1 VRRAGCLA
9 VLWAIVAL
17 PASASAVPAADA
29 ADEPREAVVLIHGL
43 GRSARAMAPLA
54 ERLREAGFEAF
65 NLDYPSREADPAT
78 LVDGLAIQIADCC
91 AAAPRLHFVG
101 HSLGGILARAYVA
114 QRQPANLGR
123 MVLLSP
129 PSRGSQIVDQLGDTW
144 IFGTVMGPSAELLGT
159 DGESFPLSLPAP
171 DFELGIIAATESINP
186 VGSVMIP
193 GDDDG
198 MVAVCNM
205 IVEGM
210 TDFITVDQNHAF
222 VMRAEEVAEQIIL
235 FLREGRFSDD
245 ESFREFD
252 PTSCDGADDE

>member
-1 VRRAGCLA
+1 MRRAVCLA
-9 VLWAIVAL
+9 ILCAVAVL
-17 PASASAVPAADA
+17 PAGAATPAGTEAVGPS
-29 ADEPREAVVLIHGL
+29 EAVVLIHGL

-54 ERLREAGFEAF
+54 ERLRAAGFDAF

-91 AAAPRLHFVG
+91 ASAPRLHFVG
-101 HSLGGILARAYVA
+101 HSLGGILARAYVDR
-114 QRQPANLGR
+114 RQPANLGR

-159 DGESFPLSLPAP
+159 DGESFPLSLPTP

-193 GDDDG
+193 GEDDG

-205 IVEGM
+205 VVEGM

-222 VMRAEEVAEQIIL
+222 VMRGREVAEQTIL
-235 FLREGRFSDD
+235 FLREGRFSED
-245 ESFREFD
+245 ERFREFD
-252 PTSCDGADDE
+252 PAICDHADDE

>member
-1 VRRAGCLA
+1 
-9 VLWAIVAL
+9 
-17 PASASAVPAADA
+17 
-29 ADEPREAVVLIHGL
+29 
-43 GRSARAMAPLA
+43 
-54 ERLREAGFEAF
+54 
-65 NLDYPSREADPAT
+65 
-78 LVDGLAIQIADCC
+78 
-91 AAAPRLHFVG
+91 
-101 HSLGGILARAYVA
+101 
-114 QRQPANLGR
+114 

-129 PSRGSQIVDQLGDTW
+129 PSRGSQIVDQIGDTW

-205 IVEGM
+205 IVEDM

-222 VMRAEEVAEQIIL
+222 IMRAEDVAEQTIL
-235 FLREGRFSDD
+235 FLREGRFSD
-245 ESFREFD
+245 EEALREFD
-252 PTSCDGADDE
+252 PASCDQANGD